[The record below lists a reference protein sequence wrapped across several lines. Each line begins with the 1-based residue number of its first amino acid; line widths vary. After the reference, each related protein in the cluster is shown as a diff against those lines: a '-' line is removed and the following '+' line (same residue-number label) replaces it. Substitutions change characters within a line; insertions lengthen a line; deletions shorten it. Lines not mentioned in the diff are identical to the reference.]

1 MRYRIKRINI
11 VLFDEESEEQR
22 EFDEAFREV
31 VRDAF
36 SDIVIPEDFVERLN
50 RTINQLEYKEN
61 PDSQ

>member
-36 SDIVIPEDFVERLN
+36 SDIDIPEDFVERLN

>member
-11 VLFDEESEEQR
+11 MLFDEESEEQR
-22 EFDEAFREV
+22 EFDEAFSEL

-36 SDIVIPEDFVERLN
+36 SEIVVPEDFVERLN

>member
-22 EFDEAFREV
+22 EFDEAFSEL

-61 PDSQ
+61 LDSQ

>member
-22 EFDEAFREV
+22 EFDEAFSEL

-36 SDIVIPEDFVERLN
+36 SEIVAPDGLIERINNTIAQIQEDESDGH
-50 RTINQLEYKEN
+50 K
-61 PDSQ
+61 

>member
-36 SDIVIPEDFVERLN
+36 SDIVIPEDFIERLN

>member
-22 EFDEAFREV
+22 EFDEAFSEL

-36 SDIVIPEDFVERLN
+36 SEIVVPEDFVERLN